1 MHIYIYIYV
10 HTYMYIYTFYTYMRV
25 YVYICICT
33 NTYTHADVHE
43 HICEVS
49 VYLYNVACA
58 RNGLVASHIVHLG
71 IMRTTMFYS
80 VVSEYYTSYDIICLH
95 SRL

>member
-1 MHIYIYIYV
+1 MCIYIRTYV
-10 HTYMYIYTFYTYMRV
+10 YVYMHTFVTYMRV

-33 NTYTHADVHE
+33 YTYTHADVHE
-43 HICEVS
+43 HICEVR
-49 VYLYNVACA
+49 VDLYNVVCA

-80 VVSEYYTSYDIICLH
+80 VVS
-95 SRL
+95 